1 VLGSSSG
8 HTERRLIRYVLVSAP
23 GDDIAVRVAASDRS
37 IYDDLSDRPDC
48 VYDIMTLEAR
58 LDGLLRG
65 ASLDF
70 PIRTRAKEA
79 KAMVA
84 KALGYRVPPSFKKT
98 QPRFPGQNVDVSV
111 QMANNFQ
118 VWNEQVDPTRR
129 YVFIRVNAHG
139 LVTKVRVLSGE
150 AVALLDRTGTLT
162 SKFQAKRH
170 SRFAGSKLVSP
181 MDSDRFITALR
192 PRADLPAS
200 VLSGL
205 SPTDRPSPS
214 LVLPIQVVAQRL
226 GQLVGVEIED
236 PGLVEERNRGIA
248 LQRLACQAL
257 GLGPYA
263 DAGQFPDILC
273 QAVEV
278 KLQLSPTVDLGLV
291 SPDSTAP
298 AQELGHELR
307 HCDTRYAVAY
317 GSRVSGTRVRVDAVV
332 VSTGADF
339 FQEFKRF
346 EGRVQNRKL
355 QIPLPPDLFETE

>member
-111 QMANNFQ
+111 QMANDFQ

-129 YVFIRVNAHG
+129 YVFIRV
-139 LVTKVRVLSGE
+139 T
-150 AVALLDRTGTLT
+150 
-162 SKFQAKRH
+162 
-170 SRFAGSKLVSP
+170 P
-181 MDSDRFITALR
+181 IIR
-192 PRADLPAS
+192 PDAS
-200 VLSGL
+200 
-205 SPTDRPSPS
+205 
-214 LVLPIQVVAQRL
+214 
-226 GQLVGVEIED
+226 
-236 PGLVEERNRGIA
+236 
-248 LQRLACQAL
+248 
-257 GLGPYA
+257 
-263 DAGQFPDILC
+263 
-273 QAVEV
+273 
-278 KLQLSPTVDLGLV
+278 
-291 SPDSTAP
+291 
-298 AQELGHELR
+298 
-307 HCDTRYAVAY
+307 
-317 GSRVSGTRVRVDAVV
+317 
-332 VSTGADF
+332 
-339 FQEFKRF
+339 
-346 EGRVQNRKL
+346 EGRGKA
-355 QIPLPPDLFETE
+355 